1 MPSAKEGLTAMTGSK
16 ATAAAA
22 TNLVMYLRIEFFLP
36 EGISIQLE
44 PIDAIRGMNCFYGDD

>member
-1 MPSAKEGLTAMTGSK
+1 MTGSK

-22 TNLVMYLRIEFFLP
+22 TNLVMYLRIEFLLP